1 MARKKYKHSLVHTY
15 FTYKISDIVR
25 LFIEVKLHDKTMREW
40 IKSGKLKAF
49 QHEGEWYIY
58 GGVLKLFLKTN
69 NEQSKKTLNFNQ
81 FRCGNCKAI
90 DTPKN
95 NIITKLTRGR
105 NGSLLAIG
113 VCNKCGLEK
122 TQRPYKRIYEA
133 EIRKIFIIKI
143 DEVITL
149 CKTSIS
155 TNNTHLKIE
164 EKITQS
170 EPYQKPT
177 IPTENPQESPS
188 FQKQGN
194 DTKRTKKATKHAQN
208 TINQPS
214 LL

>member
-15 FTYKISDIVR
+15 FTYKIPDIVR
-25 LFIEVKLHDKTMREW
+25 LFIEVKLHDKTIREW

-49 QHEGEWYIY
+49 QHEGEWYVY
-58 GGVLKLFLKTN
+58 GGILKSFLQTKR
-69 NEQSKKTLNFNQ
+69 EQSKKTLSSNQ
-81 FRCGNCKAI
+81 FRCKNCKTI

-95 NIITKLTRGR
+95 NIITKLTHGR

-122 TQRPYKRIYEA
+122 TQRPYKRIYEE

-143 DEVITL
+143 DEVMTL

-177 IPTENPQESPS
+177 IPTENPQESLI
-188 FQKQGN
+188 FQKQRN
-194 DTKRTKKATKHAQN
+194 DTKGKTKATNHAQSE
-208 TINQPS
+208 INQPS
-214 LL
+214 LF

>member
-15 FTYKISDIVR
+15 FTYKIPDIVR
-25 LFIEVKLHDKTMREW
+25 LFIEVKLHDKTIREW

-49 QHEGEWYIY
+49 QHEGEWYVY

-81 FRCGNCKAI
+81 FRCKNCKTI

-95 NIITKLTRGR
+95 NIITKLTHGI

-113 VCNKCGLEK
+113 ICNKCGLEK

-143 DEVITL
+143 DEVMTL
-149 CKTSIS
+149 CKTSTS

-164 EKITQS
+164 EKTTQS
-170 EPYQKPT
+170 ESCKST
-177 IPTENPQESPS
+177 IIQPEKPQESHS
-188 FQKQGN
+188 FQKQGIN
-194 DTKRTKKATKHAQN
+194 TKHKKKSTKHAQN
-208 TINQPS
+208 EINQPS
-214 LL
+214 LF